1 MVGVIKN
8 WLISQLTL
16 GEFASR
22 RAVFYR
28 SLGMAAR
35 IAMFAYA
42 LNLISHLFLYT
53 FDLLPYELG
62 PGLVMATVLTPPVSL
77 VVGFVAYAVV
87 GLAVYDLGVSR
98 REFERL
104 SRTDMLSGL
113 SNRRAFL
120 ESFDR
125 ARGEVGML
133 LFDID
138 RFKVINDTHG
148 HQVGDDVI
156 TAVAGVI
163 TRHCGEKAVCAR
175 IGGEEFAALMV
186 APAQGELLSL
196 AEQIVEDVRALSIE
210 VDHIRLQVTISC
222 GAVTA
227 PAEVG
232 FAETF
237 AAADR
242 ALYLAKAQG
251 RDRIVCANSLI
262 HVADRMAAR
271 LSGRDVGEQDE
282 GRLRRL

>member
-1 MVGVIKN
+1 MVGFIKN

-22 RAVFYR
+22 QAVFYR
-28 SLGMAAR
+28 SFGMAAR
-35 IAMFAYA
+35 IAMFAYS
-42 LNLISHLFLYT
+42 LNLISHLVLYA

-138 RFKVINDTHG
+138 RFKVINDSHG
-148 HQVGDDVI
+148 HQAGDDVI
-156 TAVAGVI
+156 AAVAATI
-163 TRHCGEKAVCAR
+163 TRRCGSKALCAR
-175 IGGEEFAALMV
+175 IGGEEFAALIV

-196 AEQIVEDVRALSIE
+196 AEQIVADVRVLPIDVA
-210 VDHIRLQVTISC
+210 DRRLQVTISC

-227 PAEVG
+227 PAEIG
-232 FAETF
+232 FAEIF

-242 ALYLAKAQG
+242 ALYLAKAEG

-262 HVADRMAAR
+262 QVAKRMSVG
-271 LSGRDVGEQDE
+271 LSDLAVAETSTRK
-282 GRLRRL
+282 RSAS